1 MEELD
6 ISKYEYYTIM
16 KAVFLLL
23 GPSCNMSCRH
33 CSQTPIKNT
42 YNLKPNS
49 ELSKDVINFLYEWI
63 TLTPNIKN
71 KRIYFWG
78 GEPLLYWNTI
88 KKTILLFEKINIYPI
103 TYVIFSNGLL
113 LNDEIAEFCNNHNIV
128 FKMSYDAPNPLA
140 VRNNI
145 PSEENIKSFL
155 KINKRNINFVYN
167 AINHNISEAFNMLEQ
182 KFPETYISMGLINVL
197 TSSIPLDVYDFN
209 EQQIEEDFY
218 DLTTDIIL

>member
-1 MEELD
+1 MQ
-6 ISKYEYYTIM
+6 
-16 KAVFLLL
+16 FLIEILENA
-23 GPSCNMSCRH
+23 S
-33 CSQTPIKNT
+33 
-42 YNLKPNS
+42 LKPNF
-49 ELSKDVINFLYEWI
+49 ELSKDVINFLYEWVA
-63 TLTPNIKN
+63 LTPNIKS

-113 LNDEIAEFCNNHNIV
+113 LNDEIADFCNNHNIV

-167 AINHNISEAFNMLEQ
+167 PVFYHKKASLPRTKNKKTGASRARTNHLHPSRHAA
-182 KFPETYISMGLINVL
+182 PRS
-197 TSSIPLDVYDFN
+197 
-209 EQQIEEDFY
+209 
-218 DLTTDIIL
+218 